1 MRAFLSNSQI
11 EYLLNAFGEKL
22 VIVQDGVSITITAIF
37 EQDELFF
44 DDSQTTVTYFS
55 AKSGIKLNS
64 TFTID
69 NTEYLVNRIDDD
81 TSGISN
87 YHYIRK
93 IDLEAVS
100 YTHSDAADDLTRVD
114 LGGRRIIKKKR
125 GWG

>member
-1 MRAFLSNSQI
+1 MRAFFSNSQS
-11 EYLLNAFGEKL
+11 ESLLNAFGEKL

-64 TFTID
+64 TFKID
-69 NTEYLVNRIDDD
+69 NIEYVVNRIDDD

-93 IDLEAVS
+93 IDLEEE
-100 YTHSDAADDLTRVD
+100 
-114 LGGRRIIKKKR
+114 I
-125 GWG
+125 

>member
-1 MRAFLSNSQI
+1 MRAFFSNSQL

-22 VIVQDGVSITITAIF
+22 VIVQDGVSITITVIF

-44 DDSQTTVTYFS
+44 DDSQSARTYFS

-69 NTEYLVNRIDDD
+69 NAEYIVNRIDDD

-87 YHYIRK
+87 YYYIRK
-93 IDLEAVS
+93 VDLEEE
-100 YTHSDAADDLTRVD
+100 
-114 LGGRRIIKKKR
+114 I
-125 GWG
+125 

>member
-55 AKSGIKLNS
+55 AKKGIKLNS

-93 IDLEAVS
+93 IDLEEE
-100 YTHSDAADDLTRVD
+100 
-114 LGGRRIIKKKR
+114 I
-125 GWG
+125 

>member
-1 MRAFLSNSQI
+1 MKAFLSNSQI

-69 NTEYLVNRIDDD
+69 STEYLVNRIDDD

-93 IDLEAVS
+93 IDLEEE
-100 YTHSDAADDLTRVD
+100 
-114 LGGRRIIKKKR
+114 I
-125 GWG
+125 

>member
-1 MRAFLSNSQI
+1 MRAFFSNSQL

-44 DDSQTTVTYFS
+44 DDGQTTVTYFS
-55 AKSGIKLNS
+55 AKSGIQLNS

-69 NTEYLVNRIDDD
+69 NTEYIVNRIDDD

-93 IDLEAVS
+93 NDLE
-100 YTHSDAADDLTRVD
+100 
-114 LGGRRIIKKKR
+114 GEI
-125 GWG
+125 

>member
-37 EQDELFF
+37 EQDEFFF

-64 TFTID
+64 TF
-69 NTEYLVNRIDDD
+69 
-81 TSGISN
+81 
-87 YHYIRK
+87 
-93 IDLEAVS
+93 DL
-100 YTHSDAADDLTRVD
+100 LPVD
-114 LGGRRIIKKKR
+114 
-125 GWG
+125 

>member
-55 AKSGIKLNS
+55 AKSEIKLNS
-64 TFTID
+64 TFTTD

-93 IDLEAVS
+93 IDLEEE
-100 YTHSDAADDLTRVD
+100 
-114 LGGRRIIKKKR
+114 I
-125 GWG
+125 

>member
-1 MRAFLSNSQI
+1 MRAFFSNSQL

-55 AKSGIKLNS
+55 AKSGIQLNS

-69 NTEYLVNRIDDD
+69 NTEYIVNRIDDD
-81 TSGISN
+81 TSGIFN

-93 IDLEAVS
+93 NDLE
-100 YTHSDAADDLTRVD
+100 
-114 LGGRRIIKKKR
+114 GEI
-125 GWG
+125 

>member
-11 EYLLNAFGEKL
+11 EYLLNVFGEKL

-87 YHYIRK
+87 YHYFRK
-93 IDLEAVS
+93 IDLEEE
-100 YTHSDAADDLTRVD
+100 
-114 LGGRRIIKKKR
+114 I
-125 GWG
+125 

>member
-64 TFTID
+64 TLTID
-69 NTEYLVNRIDDD
+69 NTEYVVNRIDDD

-87 YHYIRK
+87 YHYVRK
-93 IDLEAVS
+93 IDLEEE
-100 YTHSDAADDLTRVD
+100 
-114 LGGRRIIKKKR
+114 I
-125 GWG
+125 

>member
-81 TSGISN
+81 SSDISN

-93 IDLEAVS
+93 IDLEEE
-100 YTHSDAADDLTRVD
+100 
-114 LGGRRIIKKKR
+114 I
-125 GWG
+125 

>member
-69 NTEYLVNRIDDD
+69 NTEYLVNRIEDD
-81 TSGISN
+81 TSSISN

-93 IDLEAVS
+93 IDLEEE
-100 YTHSDAADDLTRVD
+100 
-114 LGGRRIIKKKR
+114 I
-125 GWG
+125 

>member
-1 MRAFLSNSQI
+1 MRAFFSNSQL

-44 DDSQTTVTYFS
+44 DDSQITVTYFS
-55 AKSGIKLNS
+55 AKSGIQLNS

-69 NTEYLVNRIDDD
+69 NTEYIVNRIDDD

-93 IDLEAVS
+93 NDLE
-100 YTHSDAADDLTRVD
+100 
-114 LGGRRIIKKKR
+114 GEI
-125 GWG
+125 

>member
-1 MRAFLSNSQI
+1 MKAFLSNSQI
-11 EYLLNAFGEKL
+11 ESLLNAFGEKL

-64 TFTID
+64 TIIMD

-93 IDLEAVS
+93 IDLEEE
-100 YTHSDAADDLTRVD
+100 
-114 LGGRRIIKKKR
+114 I
-125 GWG
+125 

>member
-1 MRAFLSNSQI
+1 MKAFLSNSQI
-11 EYLLNAFGEKL
+11 ESLLNAFGEKL

-44 DDSQTTVTYFS
+44 VDSQTTVTYFS

-93 IDLEAVS
+93 IDLEEE
-100 YTHSDAADDLTRVD
+100 
-114 LGGRRIIKKKR
+114 I
-125 GWG
+125 

>member
-1 MRAFLSNSQI
+1 MKAFLSNSQI
-11 EYLLNAFGEKL
+11 ESLLNAFGEKL

-55 AKSGIKLNS
+55 AKSEIKLNS

-93 IDLEAVS
+93 IDLEEE
-100 YTHSDAADDLTRVD
+100 
-114 LGGRRIIKKKR
+114 I
-125 GWG
+125 

>member
-1 MRAFLSNSQI
+1 MRAFFSNSQL

-55 AKSGIKLNS
+55 AKSGIELNS

-87 YHYIRK
+87 YYYIRK
-93 IDLEAVS
+93 IDLEEE
-100 YTHSDAADDLTRVD
+100 
-114 LGGRRIIKKKR
+114 I
-125 GWG
+125 

>member
-55 AKSGIKLNS
+55 AKSGIKINS

-69 NTEYLVNRIDDD
+69 NTEYLVNRIEDD
-81 TSGISN
+81 TSGISK

-93 IDLEAVS
+93 IDLEEE
-100 YTHSDAADDLTRVD
+100 
-114 LGGRRIIKKKR
+114 I
-125 GWG
+125 

>member
-1 MRAFLSNSQI
+1 MKAFLSNSPI
-11 EYLLNAFGEKL
+11 ESLLNAFGEKL
-22 VIVQDGVSITITAIF
+22 VIVQDGVSITITAIV
-37 EQDELFF
+37 EHDELFF

-69 NTEYLVNRIDDD
+69 NTEYQVNRIDDD

-93 IDLEAVS
+93 IDLEEE
-100 YTHSDAADDLTRVD
+100 
-114 LGGRRIIKKKR
+114 I
-125 GWG
+125 

>member
-1 MRAFLSNSQI
+1 MKAFLSNSQI
-11 EYLLNAFGEKL
+11 EYLLNAFGEKF

-69 NTEYLVNRIDDD
+69 KTEYLVNRIDDD

-93 IDLEAVS
+93 IDLEEE
-100 YTHSDAADDLTRVD
+100 
-114 LGGRRIIKKKR
+114 I
-125 GWG
+125 

>member
-1 MRAFLSNSQI
+1 MRAFFSNSQL
-11 EYLLNAFGEKL
+11 EYLLNAFGENL

-55 AKSGIKLNS
+55 AKSGIQLNS

-69 NTEYLVNRIDDD
+69 NTEYIVNRIDDD

-93 IDLEAVS
+93 NDLE
-100 YTHSDAADDLTRVD
+100 
-114 LGGRRIIKKKR
+114 GEI
-125 GWG
+125 

>member
-11 EYLLNAFGEKL
+11 KYLLNAFGEKL

-93 IDLEAVS
+93 IDLEEE
-100 YTHSDAADDLTRVD
+100 
-114 LGGRRIIKKKR
+114 I
-125 GWG
+125 

>member
-1 MRAFLSNSQI
+1 MRAFFSNSQL
-11 EYLLNAFGEKL
+11 ESLLNAFGEKL

-44 DDSQTTVTYFS
+44 DDSLTTVTYFS

-69 NTEYLVNRIDDD
+69 NTEYVVNRIDYD

-87 YHYIRK
+87 YHYVRK
-93 IDLEAVS
+93 VDLEEE
-100 YTHSDAADDLTRVD
+100 
-114 LGGRRIIKKKR
+114 I
-125 GWG
+125 

>member
-22 VIVQDGVSITITAIF
+22 VIVQDGLSITITAIF
-37 EQDELFF
+37 ERDELFF

-93 IDLEAVS
+93 IDLEEE
-100 YTHSDAADDLTRVD
+100 
-114 LGGRRIIKKKR
+114 I
-125 GWG
+125 

>member
-1 MRAFLSNSQI
+1 MKAFLSNSQI

-22 VIVQDGVSITITAIF
+22 VIVQDGLSITITAIF
-37 EQDELFF
+37 EQDEFFF

-69 NTEYLVNRIDDD
+69 KTEYLVNRIDDD

-93 IDLEAVS
+93 IDLEEE
-100 YTHSDAADDLTRVD
+100 
-114 LGGRRIIKKKR
+114 I
-125 GWG
+125 

>member
-1 MRAFLSNSQI
+1 MKAFLSNSQI
-11 EYLLNAFGEKL
+11 KSLLNAFGEKL

-93 IDLEAVS
+93 IDLEEE
-100 YTHSDAADDLTRVD
+100 
-114 LGGRRIIKKKR
+114 I
-125 GWG
+125 

>member
-22 VIVQDGVSITITAIF
+22 VIVQDGVSITITVIF
-37 EQDELFF
+37 EQDEFFF

-55 AKSGIKLNS
+55 AKSRIKLNT

-93 IDLEAVS
+93 IDLEEE
-100 YTHSDAADDLTRVD
+100 
-114 LGGRRIIKKKR
+114 I
-125 GWG
+125 

>member
-1 MRAFLSNSQI
+1 MKAFLSNSQI
-11 EYLLNAFGEKL
+11 KSLLNAFGEKL

-55 AKSGIKLNS
+55 AKSGIKINS

-81 TSGISN
+81 TSGVSN

-93 IDLEAVS
+93 IDLEEE
-100 YTHSDAADDLTRVD
+100 
-114 LGGRRIIKKKR
+114 I
-125 GWG
+125 

>member
-1 MRAFLSNSQI
+1 MRVFLSNSQI

-44 DDSQTTVTYFS
+44 DDCQTTVTYFS

-64 TFTID
+64 TFIID

-93 IDLEAVS
+93 IDLEEE
-100 YTHSDAADDLTRVD
+100 
-114 LGGRRIIKKKR
+114 I
-125 GWG
+125 

>member
-1 MRAFLSNSQI
+1 MKAFLSNSQI
-11 EYLLNAFGEKL
+11 ESLLNAFGEKL

-81 TSGISN
+81 LSGISD
-87 YHYIRK
+87 YRYIQQ
-93 IDLEAVS
+93 IDLE
-100 YTHSDAADDLTRVD
+100 D
-114 LGGRRIIKKKR
+114 I
-125 GWG
+125 

>member
-69 NTEYLVNRIDDD
+69 NTEYLVNRIDDY

-93 IDLEAVS
+93 IDLEEE
-100 YTHSDAADDLTRVD
+100 
-114 LGGRRIIKKKR
+114 I
-125 GWG
+125 

>member
-1 MRAFLSNSQI
+1 MKAFLSNSQI
-11 EYLLNAFGEKL
+11 KSLLNAFGEKL

-93 IDLEAVS
+93 IDLEEEV
-100 YTHSDAADDLTRVD
+100 
-114 LGGRRIIKKKR
+114 
-125 GWG
+125 

>member
-1 MRAFLSNSQI
+1 MKAFLSNSQI
-11 EYLLNAFGEKL
+11 KSLLNAFGEKL

-81 TSGISN
+81 TSGVSN

-93 IDLEAVS
+93 IDLEEE
-100 YTHSDAADDLTRVD
+100 
-114 LGGRRIIKKKR
+114 I
-125 GWG
+125 